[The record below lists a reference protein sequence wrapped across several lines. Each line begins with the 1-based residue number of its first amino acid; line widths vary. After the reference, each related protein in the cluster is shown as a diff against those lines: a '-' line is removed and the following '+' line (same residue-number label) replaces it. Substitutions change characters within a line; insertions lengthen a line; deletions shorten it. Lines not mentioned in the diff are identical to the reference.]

1 MRGAVAVGNRERS
14 SSVSLPRIPAGV
26 FMIGG
31 LAVLALL
38 LVADRYGYLGDEFY
52 FVVTG
57 RHLQLATPDN
67 PMLVP
72 YLAAGW
78 YALVGGH
85 LWAFRILP
93 ALAAGGYVLLGGLVA
108 REFGAPRSHQVAAA
122 AAVAM
127 TALTLAVGHLFE
139 TTTFDML
146 ITAAALWML
155 IRALRAEPQRWAPW
169 IAVGLVAG
177 VAMEIKILAA
187 PLLACCLLGV
197 VVVGPRRR
205 LASPRPWVAAL
216 IALTL
221 AVPNLIWQATH
232 RLPMAFV
239 AANIASGGSTSS
251 TPRATLLPSVLLDVG
266 PVVSIVLIVGL
277 VVLLRTRE
285 RRSVDGWL
293 AAGFLIF
300 LVFLLITGGKAYYP
314 AGFYPALLAAGAGPV
329 LDWIRIRMW
338 RRVLAVVLVIISLV
352 ITPSL
357 TLPLGPVGSPL
368 YQIATGVNPDLAN
381 EVGWPGFVD
390 TVGQVV
396 GSVPAAELSH
406 TIVLTEAYQQAGA
419 LELLRP
425 ANGVRLPPVYSGHN
439 GFWYWGPPPDSAT
452 DAVVIGDFSPEL
464 LSRSYA
470 HCEVRSTV
478 ATPPGVRNDLTGIAV
493 RWCTGRLQSWSVL
506 WPELRLLA

>member
-1 MRGAVAVGNRERS
+1 VGNREQS
-14 SSVSLPRIPAGV
+14 STASLPPIPTGV
-26 FMIGG
+26 LMIGG
-31 LAVLALL
+31 LAVLTLL

-57 RHLQLATPDN
+57 RHLQLAAPDN

-93 ALAAGGYVLLGGLVA
+93 ALVAAGYVLLGGLVA

-122 AAVAM
+122 AAVYM

-146 ITAAALWML
+146 ITAATAWLL
-155 IRALRAEPQRWAPW
+155 VRALRAQPQRWAPW

-187 PLLACCLLGV
+187 PVLACCLLGV

-205 LASPRPWVAAL
+205 LMNPRPWVAAL
-216 IALTL
+216 IAVAL
-221 AVPNLIWQATH
+221 AAPNLIWQATH
-232 RLPMAFV
+232 GLPMASV
-239 AANIASGGSTSS
+239 AGNIAAGGSTSS
-251 TPRATLLPSVLLDVG
+251 TPRAALLPFVLLDLG

-277 VVLLRTRE
+277 IVLLRTRE
-285 RRSVDGWL
+285 RRRTDGWL
-293 AAGFLIF
+293 AMGFLIF
-300 LVFLLITGGKAYYP
+300 IVFVLITGGKAYYP
-314 AGFYPALLAAGAGPV
+314 AGFYPALLGSGAGP
-329 LDWIRIRMW
+329 LLEWIRIRMW
-338 RRVLAVVLVIISLV
+338 RRMLAVALMIISLV

-368 YQIATGVNPDLAN
+368 YKIATGVNPDLAN

-396 GSVPAAELSH
+396 GTVPAAELGH
-406 TIVLTEAYQQAGA
+406 TIVLTESYQQAGA

-425 ANGVRLPPVYSGHN
+425 ATGARLPPVYSGHN

-464 LSRSYA
+464 IARSYA

-478 ATPPGVRNDLTGIAV
+478 ATPPGARNDLTGVPV